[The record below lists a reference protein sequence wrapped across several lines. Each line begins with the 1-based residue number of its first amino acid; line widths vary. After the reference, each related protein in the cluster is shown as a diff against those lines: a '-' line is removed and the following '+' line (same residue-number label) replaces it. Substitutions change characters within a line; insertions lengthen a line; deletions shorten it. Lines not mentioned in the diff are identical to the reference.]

1 MRTSSVTAPRSDAA
15 SGQAWGGPAPRR
27 RGWWGRRRSIAFSA
41 LGLLATVGCATAGL
55 VLWGTAVETRELL
68 VAARAIPAGH
78 VVEAVDLR
86 AVSVGVADGVSA
98 VRASDAQDV
107 LGRPATVPVAAGS
120 LIPQDLV
127 SGAGVLPPPGS
138 VVVSVAVPPGVL
150 PPQAGPGSP
159 VRVLPVANGRSPS
172 GASTSIVGR
181 GWDAVLL
188 GVEPTGSGEVTVMSL
203 QIAEADAP
211 GLTAAGADIAVIVLP
226 GRPR

>member
-1 MRTSSVTAPRSDAA
+1 M
-15 SGQAWGGPAPRR
+15 
-27 RGWWGRRRSIAFSA
+27 AFSA
-41 LGLLATVGCATAGL
+41 LGLLITVGCATAGL
-55 VLWGTAVETRELL
+55 VLWGTAGETRELL

-78 VVEAVDLR
+78 VVESADLR
-86 AVSVGVADGVSA
+86 AVSVGIADGVSA
-98 VRASDAQDV
+98 LLATDARDV
-107 LGRPATVPVAAGS
+107 LGRSATVPVAVGS
-120 LIPQDLV
+120 LIPQDLA

-138 VVVSVAVPPGVL
+138 VVVSVAVAPGVV

-159 VRVLPVANGRSPS
+159 VRVLPVADRRSPV
-172 GASTSIVGR
+172 GASPAIAGR

-188 GVEPTGSGEVTVMSL
+188 GVEPTGSGEVAVMSL